1 MSENLARQACL
12 TCRQQKRK
20 CSRELPACLLCRKN
34 KRRCD
39 YPIKS
44 TDPTANDSESYT
56 PEKNAFPALFFL
68 DSYTF
73 HRRRGVIQKPHIG
86 LPDEFL
92 LSVRSREQVQYDV
105 DLFFSSIHIFF
116 PIVSKLRLYQQ
127 FSNLP
132 DRPDADLVL
141 LLVAMQ
147 MHCRPRKDSGLPVT
161 DLYELAKRCCSYV
174 ERNNV
179 FSLRLLQA
187 SLLIALYEIA
197 NAIYPAAYLT
207 VGHCARLCHLMGIH
221 DRKEAPQMLPI
232 LGSWTE
238 AEERRRVC
246 WAIII
251 LDRYVNLGA
260 GKRPFACDDARPDDL
275 LPMDEDSWEKGEP
288 IVIQPLAVS
297 TCTDVPASPFA
308 RTCQASHLL
317 SRILRHINEKH
328 TDVTFRYQ
336 EAIQLHRTIN
346 AFNLAISHE
355 LEKTSGDSYDPTNEA
370 ALFTG
375 MAICYSAQLTL
386 YDAYM
391 CADADDISGVGIP
404 EQLEMQNIAISSIKD
419 VCIAVH
425 QFANRIARAVESGD
439 LLRISPLTTD
449 CLYQAAMLFIGYIR
463 QTGKVEFVQTVM
475 DIRNALDILARR
487 WDVANEYLKIIE
499 GESFHPDGN

>member
-1 MSENLARQACL
+1 MSDSSENLALQACF

-34 KRRCD
+34 KRPCN
-39 YPIKS
+39 YPTKS
-44 TDPTANDSESYT
+44 ADPTANDVESYT
-56 PEKNAFPALFFL
+56 Q
-68 DSYTF
+68 
-73 HRRRGVIQKPHIG
+73 QKQ
-86 LPDEFL
+86 
-92 LSVRSREQVQYDV
+92 LSNS
-105 DLFFSSIHIFF
+105 
-116 PIVSKLRLYQQ
+116 
-127 FSNLP
+127 P

-141 LLVAMQ
+141 LLIAMQ
-147 MHCRPRKDSGLPVT
+147 MHCRPRKDSGA

-187 SLLIALYEIA
+187 SLLIGLYEVA

-207 VGHCARLCHLMGIH
+207 AGHCARLCHLMGIH
-221 DRKEAPQMLPI
+221 DRKEAPQMLSIP
-232 LGSWTE
+232 GSWTE
-238 AEERRRVC
+238 AEERRRAC
-246 WAIII
+246 WAIIV

-260 GKRPFACDDARPDDL
+260 GNRPFACDDAKPDDL

-297 TCTDVPASPFA
+297 TCTEVPASPFA

-328 TDVTFRYQ
+328 EDATFRYR

-346 AFNLAISHE
+346 AFNLAVSYEFDKITGE
-355 LEKTSGDSYDPTNEA
+355 SYDATHEA
-370 ALFTG
+370 ALFTS

-404 EQLEMQNIAISSIKD
+404 EQLEMQNIAISNIKD
-419 VCIAVH
+419 VCMAVH
-425 QFANRIARAVESGD
+425 RFANRIVGASESGGD
-439 LLRISPLTTD
+439 LSRISPLTTD
-449 CLYQAAMLFIGYIR
+449 CLYEAAMLFIGYIR
-463 QTGKVEFVQTVM
+463 QIGKVEFVQTVM
-475 DIRNALDILARR
+475 DMRNALEILARR
-487 WDVANEYLKIIE
+487 WDVASEYLKILD
-499 GESFHPDGN
+499 GESFHPGWQLS